1 MESLGGFAATP
12 ISTPSRT
19 STPTP
24 AQPSTAAE
32 PESPT
37 RQTTTAAQGLEK
49 EVASVMAGFGS
60 FWGRVKK
67 QGTAAL
73 QTAEKQY
80 EAARADFTPL
90 LTQARSQLD
99 HLSEQTR
106 AELQRLSEVPAPTGG
121 SGVVIGADGVPVILD
136 EVPAAQPKVDK
147 GKGVDREGEGANA
160 PAEGDAQHQQTP
172 AAAASAW
179 MAKFGSSLASNPN
192 VKDLSRNLSSLQSN
206 LSSNLHQIQS
216 QLTHIDLTEGQ
227 KVAEGYLHKGEA
239 WFQEFS
245 TEVGKLAKDAV
256 KVVPPTKTGGAAA
269 APTGRA
275 SLEGAAMNRRDLLLF
290 KLRTDPALFLLD
302 PAQRPADSTTPDLR
316 EPFASYLAA
325 LASSGGFDTATFR
338 SQIDAELAEAGE
350 PLRKT
355 LEEVV
360 PGQLSE
366 EAFWTRYFF
375 RKARIEEEEERR
387 KKVLQVAEQDE
398 DDFSWDMDDEET
410 ASSAASPRL
419 PSTSPAVPSAQP
431 SSLTA
436 AATAA
441 ASSTPETAT
450 PIASTARTPAVHDSP
465 TVAEPSPRASSD
477 GTSSYDMVSA
487 KSGNPS
493 GDEAAKEAAA
503 AKEEEEDE
511 DSDWE

>member
-12 ISTPSRT
+12 ISTPSRS
-19 STPTP
+19 STPTPTSTP
-24 AQPSTAAE
+24 AQPSPSSATT
-32 PESPT
+32 PES
-37 RQTTTAAQGLEK
+37 QGLEK
-49 EVASVMAGFGS
+49 EVASVVAGFGS

-90 LTQARSQLD
+90 LSQARSQLD

-121 SGVVIGADGVPVILD
+121 SGVVIGADGVPVVLD
-136 EVPAAQPKVDK
+136 EDQPKVDK
-147 GKGVDREGEGANA
+147 GKGVDREGEGEGVPA
-160 PAEGDAQHQQTP
+160 AEGDAQHQQTP

-179 MAKFGSSLASNPN
+179 MARFGSSLASNPN

-216 QLTHIDLTEGQ
+216 QLSHIDLAEGQ

-239 WFQEFS
+239 WFHEFS

-256 KVVPPTKTGGAAA
+256 KVVPPTTAGAAGGPA
-269 APTGRA
+269 TGRT
-275 SLEGAAMNRRDLLLF
+275 SLEGATMNRGDLVLY

-302 PAQRPADSTTPDLR
+302 PAQPPADSAAPDLGG
-316 EPFASYLAA
+316 PFASYLSA
-325 LASSGGFDTATFR
+325 LASAGGFDSPSFR
-338 SQIDAELAEAGE
+338 SQIDAELSEAGE

-355 LEEVV
+355 AEELV
-360 PGQLSE
+360 PGHLSE
-366 EAFWTRYFF
+366 EAFWSRYFF
-375 RKARIEEEEERR
+375 RKARIEEEEEKR

-419 PSTSPAVPSAQP
+419 ASASSTFPAAAQP
-431 SSLTA
+431 ASLTA
-436 AATAA
+436 TATTASAAPDAATPA
-441 ASSTPETAT
+441 P
-450 PIASTARTPAVHDSP
+450 PTPAVHETP
-465 TVAEPSPRASSD
+465 VAAEPSPRASSD
-477 GTSSYDMVSA
+477 GTSSYDVVSA

-493 GDEAAKEAAA
+493 GDEAAKGAAVA
-503 AKEEEEDE
+503 EKEEVEEEDDE
-511 DSDWE
+511 ESDWE